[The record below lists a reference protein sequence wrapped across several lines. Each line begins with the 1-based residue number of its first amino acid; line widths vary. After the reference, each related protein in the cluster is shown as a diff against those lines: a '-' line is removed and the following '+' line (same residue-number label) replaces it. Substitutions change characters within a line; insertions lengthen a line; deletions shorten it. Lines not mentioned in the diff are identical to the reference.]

1 MSKKALRAIS
11 AGVGAG
17 LAQLAGSMQQG
28 VDQERV
34 DKRLAKEDAFKDRQ
48 LKMQEESLAIAR
60 EQADRAK
67 REDRIKMLHGRT
79 VSALAGKT
87 DPREIL
93 NILSGNN
100 TGNLV
105 PTNFT
110 FNDAARSEKENL
122 NPDGTPVWAVADIS
136 YNEVYSDTGEIVP
149 DPVTGGPKQRR
160 VDDKRLSRKVWKT
173 QAEFERFKF
182 NRLNPMKWM
191 ADGEAKWTADLK
203 YQQAAEA
210 AEVNRKQAAL
220 DDESYNKT
228 ETGRAKLAKTRSE
241 TAENV
246 ANAEKLRAESVTKQ
260 ETKLA
265 DDTVLKNFD
274 GSELRYNRNAITLK
288 RDELETMQDSFPGM
302 DLQEKVNYEQG
313 MPKIQKEVKVIVMD
327 VVRNADD
334 KGAKADAIE
343 WIRNTLRVKRS
354 VAEGILQDE
363 MKGVESDEP
372 SWWQKLTSGFS
383 DEAPAGN

>member
-1 MSKKALRAIS
+1 
-11 AGVGAG
+11 
-17 LAQLAGSMQQG
+17 
-28 VDQERV
+28 
-34 DKRLAKEDAFKDRQ
+34 
-48 LKMQEESLAIAR
+48 
-60 EQADRAK
+60 
-67 REDRIKMLHGRT
+67 
-79 VSALAGKT
+79 
-87 DPREIL
+87 
-93 NILSGNN
+93 
-100 TGNLV
+100 
-105 PTNFT
+105 
-110 FNDAARSEKENL
+110 
-122 NPDGTPVWAVADIS
+122 
-136 YNEVYSDTGEIVP
+136 
-149 DPVTGGPKQRR
+149 
-160 VDDKRLSRKVWKT
+160 
-173 QAEFERFKF
+173 
-182 NRLNPMKWM
+182 MKWM

-246 ANAEKLRAESVTKQ
+246 ANAEKLRADAVTKQ

-372 SWWQKLTSGFS
+372 SWWQKLKSGFS

>member
-1 MSKKALRAIS
+1 MGKTMRAIG

-17 LAQLAGSMQQG
+17 LTSIAGSMQQEL
-28 VDQERV
+28 DDERV
-34 DKRLAKEDAFKDRQ
+34 DKRLAKEDAFRDRQ
-48 LKMQEESLAIAR
+48 LKMQEESLNIAK
-60 EQADRAK
+60 EQAARTKRDDRT
-67 REDRIKMLHGRT
+67 KMLHSKMVT
-79 VSALAGKT
+79 SLAGKK

-93 NILSGNN
+93 SILSGNSN
-100 TGNLV
+100 GNLD

-110 FNDAARSEKENL
+110 FNDAARSEKGNL
-122 NPDGTPVWAVADIS
+122 NPDGTPAYAVADIS
-136 YNEVYSDTGEIVP
+136 YNTTDPETGEILK
-149 DPVTGGPKQRR
+149 DPVTGGPMQRR
-160 VDDKRLSRKVWKT
+160 VDDKAINRIVWKT
-173 QAEFERFKF
+173 QDEFEQFKYS
-182 NRLNPMKWM
+182 RINPEKWL
-191 ADGEAKWTADLK
+191 ADTYAEWTSDKK
-203 YQQAAEA
+203 YKQAEELAEH
-210 AEVNRKQAAL
+210 NRKQRVL

-372 SWWQKLTSGFS
+372 SWWQKLKSGFS

>member
-1 MSKKALRAIS
+1 MAKIGRAIA

-17 LAQLAGSMQQG
+17 LTQLAGSMQQG
-28 VDQERV
+28 LDQERA
-34 DKRLAKEDAFKDRQ
+34 DKRLAKEDAFRDRQ
-48 LKMQEESLAIAR
+48 LKVQEENLAMAR

-67 REDRIKMLHGRT
+67 RDDRTKMLHGRM
-79 VSALAGKT
+79 VSQLAGQN
-87 DPREIL
+87 DPRKVLEI
-93 NILSGNN
+93 ISGNSN
-100 TGNLV
+100 GNV
-105 PTNFT
+105 DPTNFS

-122 NPDGTPVWAVADIS
+122 NPDGSPAYAVADIS
-136 YNEVYSDTGEIVP
+136 YNETDPVTGEILP

-160 VDDKRLSRKVWKT
+160 VDDKRLSRKVWRTK
-173 QAEFERFKF
+173 AEFEEFKAS
-182 NRLNPMKWM
+182 RVNPEKWM
-191 ADGEAKWTADLK
+191 ADSYAEWTSDKK
-203 YQQAAEA
+203 YRQAAEA
-210 AEVNRKQAAL
+210 AEFNRKQMLL
-220 DDESYNKT
+220 DEKAKLQT
-228 ETGRAKLAKTRSE
+228 ETGKAGLAKTKSE

-246 ANAEKLRAESVTKQ
+246 ANAEKLRADAVTKQ